1 MNQEDLQTAALNCL
15 ADCDPQYI
23 DAAVAASMPVPGG
36 YSRLTYRFD
45 LCLKAGARSV
55 ILQYLPAAA
64 TGLVRV
70 DRRIENDLLRYLAA
84 QHTINAPTL
93 ITSDLTGR
101 YFDSVALIF
110 EAESGRPFTDVCRG
124 SDASEYGRLNRI
136 IARESARVQAV
147 DIATLPDSMPHPGT
161 WKAYMDSQIAL
172 FRQADRESRSARPF
186 LRYLAQW
193 LDENR
198 PPEAPLSLVHGDL
211 QVSNMIAL
219 AEREDEAVL
228 VDWELAHIG
237 DPREDLG
244 WLTMV
249 CGAIAP
255 NILAADVAG
264 FYAEYRARTGLAETV
279 VNPATVAYFLIVSSI
294 RTHYGM
300 LKSSDAL
307 VESAE
312 QEQAALAAY
321 YMNLTTYQHMNWMNA
336 IAVVEA
342 HKRSQT

>member
-1 MNQEDLQTAALNCL
+1 MNQEDLQAAVLNCL
-15 ADCDPQYI
+15 ADHDPQYTG
-23 DAAVAASMPVPGG
+23 AAVAASMPVPGG

-45 LCLKAGARSV
+45 LELKTGARSV
-55 ILQYLPAAA
+55 ILQYLPAGA

-70 DRRIENDLLRYLAA
+70 DRRIENDLLQYLST
-84 QHTINAPTL
+84 QNTINAPTL
-93 ITSDLTGR
+93 IASDLEGR

-110 EAESGRPFTDVCRG
+110 NAESGRPFTDVCRG
-124 SDASEYGRLNRI
+124 SDASEYGQLNRVV
-136 IARESARVQAV
+136 AYESAKVQAI
-147 DIATLPDSMPHPGT
+147 DIATLPDSIPHPGAWET
-161 WKAYMDSQIAL
+161 YMDSQIAL
-172 FRQADRESRSARPF
+172 FRQADSESRAARPF

-219 AEREDEAVL
+219 ADREDEAVL

-249 CGAIAP
+249 CGTIPP
-255 NILAADVAG
+255 NILAADVDG
-264 FYAEYRARTGLAETV
+264 FYDAYRARTGLSEAI

-300 LKSSDAL
+300 LQSSDAL

-312 QEQAALAAY
+312 QAQSALAAY
-321 YMNLTTYQHMNWMNA
+321 YMNITTYQHMNWMNA

-342 HKRSQT
+342 HKRSQS